1 MALAG
6 PPVRANHAQDLNFNN
21 TYEGFIKVHLAH
33 GDVGSVIIP
42 DQITIREAGWR
53 FYQPS
58 FFGPCQIGFNLE
70 PGLHQARFS
79 VDIGGPRE
87 TAPTRVIVTI
97 RSDHLL
103 RRYEDGSFV
112 YRCRIEGPRLIQR
125 FAAGRCD
132 WLDEGDFALRI
143 FHLTTPTNFPLIR
156 RSGELWSS
164 PWNLA
169 GVRRLENVAYCYLT
183 SLDRARDEEDLAR
196 IAMASGGTLRFQTT
210 SMRAIEEVVELPVYR
225 DSTTGRTSA
234 MSLKVPWELI
244 SPPHLLLHQPLFD
257 HAYYEVVGPE
267 IFRVGMLPGRSL
279 KIKGQNLF
287 ADQDDKKRFD
297 YIVLGTASTR
307 DGLIAPYDEEGT
319 RMVMH
324 LERLPPDQSLF
335 DFWLANQNTDQME
348 GRVFEQIILEP
359 RSRE

>member
-6 PPVRANHAQDLNFNN
+6 PPVRANHPHDQDFTI
-21 TYEGFIKVHLAH
+21 TYEGFIKVRLGH
-33 GDVGSVIIP
+33 GDVGSVIVP
-42 DQITIREAGWR
+42 DQIIIRSAGWR

-58 FFGPCQIGFNLE
+58 FFSPCLIGFNFE

-79 VDIGGPRE
+79 ADMGGPRE
-87 TAPTRVIVTI
+87 TAPARVIVTI

-103 RRYEDGSFV
+103 QRYEDGSFV
-112 YRCRIEGPRLIQR
+112 YRCEIEGPRSIHR

-132 WLDEGDFALRI
+132 RPNEGDFALRL
-143 FHLTTPTNFPLIR
+143 FHLTTPINFPLIR

-183 SLDRARDEEDLAR
+183 SLDAARDEEDLAR
-196 IAMASGGTLRFQTT
+196 IAMASEGALRFQTT
-210 SMRAIEEVVELPVYR
+210 STRAIEEVVELPVYR
-225 DSTTGRTSA
+225 DSTTGRTCA
-234 MSLKVPWELI
+234 MSLNVPWELI

-257 HAYYEVVGPE
+257 QAYYEVVGPE

-279 KIKGQNLF
+279 KIEGQNLL
-287 ADQDDKKRFD
+287 ADQDDRKRFE

-324 LERLPPDQSLF
+324 LEQLPPEQSLF

-348 GRVFEQIILEP
+348 GRTFEEIILEP
-359 RSRE
+359 RPGD